1 MGYFYVFKK
10 SLHRGFPKT
19 APHSETFI
27 STPKFIRVSSGNR
40 CPHTELTSGDGWL
53 ADSFNL
59 TVPAHVDV

>member
-40 CPHTELTSGDGWL
+40 CPHTELTSGDG
-53 ADSFNL
+53 
-59 TVPAHVDV
+59 